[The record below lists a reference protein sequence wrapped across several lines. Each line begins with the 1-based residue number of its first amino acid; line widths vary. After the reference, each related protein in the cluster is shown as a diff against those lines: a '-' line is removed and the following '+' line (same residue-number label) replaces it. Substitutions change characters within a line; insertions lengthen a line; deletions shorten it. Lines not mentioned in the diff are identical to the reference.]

1 MHFLLNEAEENHLKN
16 QMKYIR
22 EKKRIVVAQIK
33 LKELLLSL
41 DKRCRISNIL
51 I

>member
-22 EKKRIVVAQIK
+22 EEKKDYCCPNQIEGIVI
-33 LKELLLSL
+33 ES
-41 DKRCRISNIL
+41 R
-51 I
+51 